1 MEKFVVEHGLDL
13 IETNIK
19 HSKYGIYYYSPLH
32 AMEIK
37 WHSMDESICTVLH
50 AIKKWLTTVEHNMVE
65 WIWINQ
71 RHRSE
76 CSGKSSIPE

>member
-50 AIKKWLTTVEHNMVE
+50 AIKK
-65 WIWINQ
+65 
-71 RHRSE
+71 
-76 CSGKSSIPE
+76 